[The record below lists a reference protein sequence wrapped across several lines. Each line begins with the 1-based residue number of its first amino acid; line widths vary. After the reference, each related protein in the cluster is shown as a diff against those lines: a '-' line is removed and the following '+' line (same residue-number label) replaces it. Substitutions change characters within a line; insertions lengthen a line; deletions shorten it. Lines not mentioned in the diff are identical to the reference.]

1 MTRRLAL
8 LVAAFACVMFAFAAG
23 ATAGPPSHFT
33 DSVDYAW
40 DDPGGAATSCGD
52 FDDQYAGHFDVSGIT
67 KFDQSGNPV
76 QDVVHIT
83 GWETNWRSDKPWIA
97 YTIKRQF
104 TVQYDYATNTEKDT
118 GIIYTVSAPGVGLL
132 FHDVGNI
139 GEDDTTFE
147 FLYIHGPHD
156 VATNGDV
163 TFCDALLA
171 IS

>member
-1 MTRRLAL
+1 MKRRFALVLAAL
-8 LVAAFACVMFAFAAG
+8 ACVALASAVG
-23 ATAGPPSHFT
+23 ATAGPPDHFT
-33 DSVDYAW
+33 DSVTYAW
-40 DDPGGAATSCGD
+40 DDTGASATPCGA
-52 FDDQYAGHFDVSGIT
+52 FDDRYMGHFDVSGIT
-67 KFDQSGNPV
+67 KFDKSGNPM

-83 GWETNWRSDKPWIA
+83 GWETNWRSDNPAIS

-139 GEDDTTFE
+139 GEDDSTFE
-147 FLYIHGPHD
+147 FTYIHGPHD
-156 VATNGDV
+156 VATNGEV
-163 TFCDALLA
+163 TFCNALLA

>member
-1 MTRRLAL
+1 LKFPHWDLHQPRAFGRKVLLAR
-8 LVAAFACVMFAFAAG
+8 
-23 ATAGPPSHFT
+23 
-33 DSVDYAW
+33 
-40 DDPGGAATSCGD
+40 
-52 FDDQYAGHFDVSGIT
+52 SG
-67 KFDQSGNPV
+67 
-76 QDVVHIT
+76 
-83 GWETNWRSDKPWIA
+83 SDESSA
-97 YTIKRQF
+97 SYTIKRQF

-163 TFCDALLA
+163 TFCNALLA

>member
-1 MTRRLAL
+1 MKRRFALVLAASACTL
-8 LVAAFACVMFAFAAG
+8 LAFAAG
-23 ATAGPPSHFT
+23 ATAGPPAHFS
-33 DSVDYAW
+33 DSVSYAW
-40 DDPGGAATSCGD
+40 DDPGASATSCGA
-52 FDDQYAGHFDVSGIT
+52 FDDYYMGHFDVSGIT
-67 KFDQSGNPV
+67 TFDKSGNPV

-83 GWETNWRSDKPWIA
+83 GWETNWRSDESSA
-97 YTIKRQF
+97 SYTIKRQF

-163 TFCDALLA
+163 TFCNALLA